1 MDCSPPGSSIHGIL
15 QARILGCI
23 AIPLSRGSSRP
34 MDGSQFSCIAGRFFT
49 VWATIIWST
58 CSYFRNL
65 WCLTPSAP
73 NFRSCEWKTGLES
86 AFHREREEQ
95 EVVTVPGVLE
105 EEAGLRSL
113 WKSPTQR
120 EEGRPRG
127 IDLTG
132 EGLRATG
139 AFLSSLKSGLLSF
152 ALEGGTFTLA
162 WANVSL
168 VPLKPQRLL
177 CRAVGWRIWTVWS
190 QLVTFKPICLFVLI
204 IAQFMNHC
212 LYLL

>member
-1 MDCSPPGSSIHGIL
+1 MIVKVYLLGPGWWVDLHTAVQPTSGAFVRLLPPS
-15 QARILGCI
+15 
-23 AIPLSRGSSRP
+23 
-34 MDGSQFSCIAGRFFT
+34 
-49 VWATIIWST
+49 
-58 CSYFRNL
+58 
-65 WCLTPSAP
+65 
-73 NFRSCEWKTGLES
+73 E
-86 AFHREREEQ
+86 

-127 IDLTG
+127 INQTERRSQSDWGFFVVIKIT
-132 EGLRATG
+132 
-139 AFLSSLKSGLLSF
+139 GLLSF

-190 QLVTFKPICLFVLI
+190 QLVTFKPVCLFVLI